1 MKKLYDKKEYEL
13 FARHMRMLRQNIV
26 LAGVSVT
33 SVAELCELHK
43 AFILMQFH
51 KNSTKGEMNE

>member
-13 FARHMRMLRQNIV
+13 FSRHMKMLRQNIV

-43 AFILMQFH
+43 AFILM
-51 KNSTKGEMNE
+51 